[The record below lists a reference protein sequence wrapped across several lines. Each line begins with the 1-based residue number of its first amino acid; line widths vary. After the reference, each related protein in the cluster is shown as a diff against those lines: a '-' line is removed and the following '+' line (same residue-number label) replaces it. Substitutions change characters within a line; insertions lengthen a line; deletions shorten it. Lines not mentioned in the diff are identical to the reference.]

1 MKKTTIIFWIT
12 TTIIFLFEGVLVA
25 FTSQTDM
32 AKEGITGLGYPLYFG
47 TLLAICKVVGTL
59 VLMIPRISPRI
70 KEWAYAGLAFDFSF
84 AFLSLLIVG
93 GVTPVLLMPAVFI
106 ILLILSY
113 RSYHKLQR
121 AKVVPVTTI

>member
-1 MKKTTIIFWIT
+1 MKKHTIIFWIT

-25 FTSQTDM
+25 ATSQTEM
-32 AKEGITGLGYPLYFG
+32 AKEGITSLGYPAYFG
-47 TLLAICKVVGTL
+47 AILAICKVVGTL
-59 VLMIPRISPRI
+59 VLMIPQISPRI

-84 AFLSLLIVG
+84 AFLSLLIVT

-106 ILLILSY
+106 VLLILSY

-121 AKVVPVTTI
+121 AKVAPVTII